1 MITLQYNSLVQ
12 LIDEFIGQFSKM
24 NDNNPLDRD
33 AAINWGIDC
42 LREIGMCTAEQKEP
56 TVLSVIDN
64 KAVLPN
70 DVLIINGVYPNDS
83 AYSINGYQRLY
94 SLQYVGGI
102 RSNSVS
108 VDKTCLQIAS
118 PYTFSI
124 NYPYLVFNFS
134 DDREVWLDYKG
145 FKVDSDGIPMYPAI
159 PSVREAINSYILYRW
174 QYEEYLLD
182 NIKSEKFGFLK
193 QEKSDMINNARQD
206 CLSEGMM
213 EVRNRIYQT
222 RNRYSAYRIPK

>member
-56 TVLSVIDN
+56 TVLSVVNN

-70 DVLIINGVYPNDS
+70 DVLIINGVYPNDT
-83 AYSINGYQRLY
+83 AYSINGYQKLY

-145 FKVDSDGIPMYPAI
+145 FKVDEFGIPLYPDV
-159 PSVREAINSYILYRW
+159 PSTKEAIKAYVIWKW
-174 QYEEYLLD
+174 QLEEWLLD
-182 NIKSEKFGFLK
+182 NLKNDKFIYLEQK
-193 QEKSDMINNARQD
+193 KTEMLNNARQD
-206 CLSEGMM
+206 LLSPGILE
-213 EVRNRIYQT
+213 T
-222 RNRYSAYRIPK
+222 RNSIYNQRNKFSKYHIPK